1 MHKTIE
7 NLNYIQNQIN
17 SKILKLNTNN
27 YNPKIIAI
35 SKTFKID
42 HILPLIGHGHRDF
55 GENKVQEA
63 LEKWTEIKKENK
75 NIKLHMVGKLQTNK
89 VKFILP
95 LFDFIH
101 SLDNLKLAKKISEE
115 QKKHKIKP
123 KIFIQINIGNESQ
136 KSGIIK
142 SQLTEFYNECL
153 NLGLD
158 IVGTMCLPPLDKD
171 PNIYFSEMK
180 KITSVLKLNNIS
192 MGMSEDYL
200 KAIEYSSTYLRIGSR
215 IFGARS
221 LFINIFVFLLIN
233 FTRIKKSFFDNAIHP
248 AVGL

>member
-63 LEKWTEIKKENK
+63 IEKWTEIKSKNKE
-75 NIKLHMVGKLQTNK
+75 IRLHMVGKLQTNK
-89 VKFILP
+89 VKFVLP

-101 SLDNLKLAKKISEE
+101 SLDNLKLAKKISDE

-180 KITSVLKLNNIS
+180 KITSILNLNDIS

-221 LFINIFVFLLIN
+221 
-233 FTRIKKSFFDNAIHP
+233 
-248 AVGL
+248 

>member
-17 SKILKLNTNN
+17 SKILKLNINN
-27 YNPKIIAI
+27 YKPKIIAI

-42 HILPLIGHGHRDF
+42 HILPLIEYGHRDF
-55 GENKVQEA
+55 GENKIQEA
-63 LEKWTEIKKENK
+63 IEKWTEIKNK
-75 NIKLHMVGKLQTNK
+75 NKEIRLHMVGKLQTNK
-89 VKFILP
+89 VKFVLP

-115 QKKHKIKP
+115 QKKYENKP
-123 KIFIQINIGNESQ
+123 KIFIQVNIGNESQ
-136 KSGIIK
+136 KSGIDK
-142 SQLTEFYNECL
+142 KKLSKFYNECI

-158 IVGTMCLPPLDKD
+158 IVGTMCLPPINND

-180 KITSVLKLNNIS
+180 KITNILNLNDMS

-200 KAIEYSSTYLRIGSR
+200 KAVEYSSTHLRIGSK

-221 LFINIFVFLLIN
+221 
-233 FTRIKKSFFDNAIHP
+233 
-248 AVGL
+248 

>member
-7 NLNYIQNQIN
+7 NLNYIQNKIN
-17 SKILKLNTNN
+17 SKILKLNITN
-27 YNPKIIAI
+27 YKPKIIAI
-35 SKTFKID
+35 SKTFKIN
-42 HILPLIGHGHRDF
+42 HIQPLIDYGHMDF

-123 KIFIQINIGNESQ
+123 KIFIQINIGNEPQ

-180 KITSVLKLNNIS
+180 KITSVLNLNDIS

-215 IFGARS
+215 IFGPRS
-221 LFINIFVFLLIN
+221 
-233 FTRIKKSFFDNAIHP
+233 
-248 AVGL
+248 

>member
-17 SKILKLNTNN
+17 SKILKLNINN

-42 HILPLIGHGHRDF
+42 HILPLIEHGHKDF

-63 LEKWTEIKKENK
+63 IEKWTQIKSKNKEIR
-75 NIKLHMVGKLQTNK
+75 LHMVGKLQTNK
-89 VKFILP
+89 VKFVLP

-101 SLDNLKLAKKISEE
+101 SLDSLKLAKKISEE
-115 QKKHKIKP
+115 QKKYENKP
-123 KIFIQINIGNESQ
+123 KIFIQINIGNEPQ
-136 KSGIIK
+136 KSGIDK
-142 SQLTEFYNECL
+142 SKLNEFYNECI

-158 IVGTMCLPPLDKD
+158 IVGTMCLPPIDND
-171 PNIYFSEMK
+171 PGIYFLEMK
-180 KITSVLKLNNIS
+180 KITEILNLKEIS

-200 KAIEYSSTYLRIGSR
+200 KAIEHSSTYLRIGSK
-215 IFGARS
+215 IFGPRS
-221 LFINIFVFLLIN
+221 
-233 FTRIKKSFFDNAIHP
+233 
-248 AVGL
+248 